1 MTILSSYS
9 DFRYA
14 FSQTKAIGN
23 DGYEVYPSSLVRA
36 NGFDAGFTNLPTR
49 APTVPFSFPLVF
61 YISGNVAGPPAYR
74 AYLSQRRESSSPL
87 FTLIEDP
94 ASIGGGRSRSAP
106 RASPSLG
113 ASWGHPGKT
122 RLTARPSSTR
132 CVNTCTSTFSDLPTS
147 PSSGSI
153 SGLRSRWV
161 PNMPR
166 NAD

>member
-1 MTILSSYS
+1 MAILNSYS

-14 FSQTKAIGN
+14 FSQSKVIGN

-94 ASIGGGRSRSAP
+94 ASIGGWEISVSA
-106 RASPSLG
+106 AG
-113 ASWGHPGKT
+113 IAQ
-122 RLTARPSSTR
+122 
-132 CVNTCTSTFSDLPTS
+132 F
-147 PSSGSI
+147 GSI
-153 SGLRSRWV
+153 VGPSGQDPIDSQAKLDTVCKYLHFYIQR
-161 PNMPR
+161 P
-166 NAD
+166 ADFAIQWIDIWSALQVGA

>member
-1 MTILSSYS
+1 MAILNSYS

-14 FSQTKAIGN
+14 FSQSKVIGN

-74 AYLSQRRESSSPL
+74 AYLSQRRESSPL

-94 ASIGGGRSRSAP
+94 ATIGGWEISVSA
-106 RASPSLG
+106 AG
-113 ASWGHPGKT
+113 IAE
-122 RLTARPSSTR
+122 
-132 CVNTCTSTFSDLPTS
+132 F
-147 PSSGSI
+147 GSI
-153 SGLRSRWV
+153 VGPFGQDLIDSQAKLDTVCKYLHFYVQR
-161 PNMPR
+161 P
-166 NAD
+166 ADFAIQWIDIWSALQVGA

>member
-9 DFRYA
+9 NFRYA
-14 FSQTKAIGN
+14 FSQSKAIGN

-49 APTVPFSFPLVF
+49 APTVPFSFPRVF

-94 ASIGGGRSRSAP
+94 ASIGGWEISVSA
-106 RASPSLG
+106 AG
-113 ASWGHPGKT
+113 IAQ
-122 RLTARPSSTR
+122 
-132 CVNTCTSTFSDLPTS
+132 F
-147 PSSGSI
+147 GSI
-153 SGLRSRWV
+153 VGPSGQDPIDSQAKLDTVCKYLHFYIQR
-161 PNMPR
+161 P
-166 NAD
+166 ADFAIQWIDIWSALQVGA

>member
-14 FSQTKAIGN
+14 FSQSKAIGN

-94 ASIGGGRSRSAP
+94 ASIGGWEISVSA
-106 RASPSLG
+106 AGIAQFGSIVGPSGQDPIDTVCKYL
-113 ASWGHPGKT
+113 HFYIQ
-122 RLTARPSSTR
+122 RPSD
-132 CVNTCTSTFSDLPTS
+132 FAIQWIDLWS
-147 PSSGSI
+147 ALQVG
-153 SGLRSRWV
+153 
-161 PNMPR
+161 
-166 NAD
+166 A